1 MPKPLDSETGLSEV
15 TRGAQLSIVLPAKNE
30 AASLA
35 TLLGELKQQVPDAE
49 FIVVDDGSTDDTVAV
64 CKQHRV
70 LVVSQP
76 YSMGNGAAI
85 KAGARLAVGEIL
97 VFMDA
102 DGQHRPED
110 IPQLLARLVEGVD
123 MVVGARGKGS
133 QASVHRGI
141 GNKIYN
147 RLASW
152 MVGQKIADLTSGFRV
167 VRAEKFRQFLYL
179 LPNGFSY
186 PTTITMSFFRAG
198 YGVVYEP
205 IHAPKRIG
213 ASHLRLVRDGLRF
226 FLIIFKIGSLYS
238 PLKLFA
244 PAALGHLL
252 LGLGYY
258 AFTYVT
264 QHRFPVVTV
273 FLLSAAVTIFMIGLV
288 SEQITALM
296 YKDSSTRD

>member
-1 MPKPLDSETGLSEV
+1 MPPIGEISLSKMTHDV
-15 TRGAQLSIVLPAKNE
+15 PLSIILPAKNE
-30 AASLA
+30 AASLV
-35 TLLGELKQQVPDAE
+35 TLLPELKQQVPEAE
-49 FIVVDDGSTDDTVAV
+49 ILVVDDGSTDDTAAL
-64 CKQHRV
+64 CKLHQVR
-70 LVVSQP
+70 VVSQP
-76 YSMGNGAAI
+76 YCMGNGAAV
-85 KAGARLAVGEIL
+85 KAGARAASGEVL

-110 IPQLLARLVEGVD
+110 IPLLLEKLDQGFD

-133 QASVHRGI
+133 QANIHRSI

-152 MVGQKIADLTSGFRV
+152 MVGHRIVDLTSGFRAA
-167 VRAEKFRQFLYL
+167 RADKFKQFLYL

-198 YGVVYEP
+198 YGVAYVL

-213 ASHLRLVRDGLRF
+213 GSHLRLVKDGLRF
-226 FLIIFKIGSLYS
+226 LLIIFKIGSLYS

-244 PAALGHLL
+244 PAAFLHFILGI
-252 LGLGYY
+252 GYY
-258 AFTYVT
+258 AFTFAT
-264 QHRFPVVTV
+264 DHRLSSMTV
-273 FLLSAAVTIFMIGLV
+273 FLLSASVTIFMIGLV

-296 YKDSSTRD
+296 YKDSAGHE

>member
-1 MPKPLDSETGLSEV
+1 MTHDVP
-15 TRGAQLSIVLPAKNE
+15 LSIILPAKNE
-30 AASLA
+30 AASLV
-35 TLLGELKQQVPDAE
+35 TLLPELKQQVPEAE
-49 FIVVDDGSTDDTVAV
+49 ILVVDDGSTDDTVAL
-64 CKQHRV
+64 CKLHQVR
-70 LVVSQP
+70 VVSQP
-76 YSMGNGAAI
+76 YSMGNGAAV
-85 KAGARLAVGEIL
+85 KAGARAASGEVL

-110 IPQLLARLVEGVD
+110 VPLLLEKLNQGFD

-133 QASVHRGI
+133 QANVHRSI

-152 MVGQKIADLTSGFRV
+152 MVGHRIVDLTSGFRAV
-167 VRAEKFRQFLYL
+167 QAAKFKQFLYL

-198 YGVVYEP
+198 YGVAYVP

-213 ASHLRLVRDGLRF
+213 GSHLRLVKDGLRF

-238 PLKLFA
+238 PLKIFA
-244 PAALGHLL
+244 PAAFLHFILGV
-252 LGLGYY
+252 GYY
-258 AFTYVT
+258 AYTFATG
-264 QHRFPVVTV
+264 HRLSSMTV

-296 YKDSSTRD
+296 YRETEDRS